1 MSLNFADW
9 LIILVYF
16 AASAAIGIYYTGRA
30 GRSVAEYFVSGRSLP
45 WWLAG
50 TSMVATTFAADTPL
64 AVSGLVAKYGVAGNW
79 LWWNLAL
86 SGMLT
91 VFFFSRLW
99 RRAGVMTD
107 VELTELRYGGK
118 PAALLRGARALY
130 LGLPINLIIMGW
142 VTRAMVTILD
152 ATLGLNGLRAAI
164 VLLAITAGYSM
175 LSGLW
180 GVVMT
185 DLFQFI
191 FAMGGSIVL
200 AVVAVRATGGLDRLV
215 ELTTAHFG
223 SHGAAFGILPP
234 LDSPWLP
241 LSSLL
246 VFLAVQWWAAW
257 YPGAEPGGGGY
268 VAQRI
273 FSTRDERQGL
283 LSTLWFNVAH
293 YAVRPWP
300 WILVG
305 CFTVVRYP
313 GLANPEQGYVKAMV
327 DLLPSPLRGMMLAAF
342 AAAYMSTISTHLNWG
357 ASYLVN
363 DVWLRF
369 VRRGASSREQVLV
382 SRAATGLLMVL
393 AIAVMFVLSSVEQGW
408 RFLLALGAGTGSVLI
423 LRWYWWRINAW
434 SELAA
439 MAASFVT
446 SLALWKWTHL
456 AGGDPTGRDYA
467 TVMLVT
473 VGVTTVA
480 WIAVTFLTAP
490 ERAEVLDNFYRRVRP
505 GGAGWR
511 TVARRLGYGDDPIPG
526 GSLAWVNWVAGCV
539 AVYAALFGIGQLLV
553 GTIAGALAFLAVA
566 AGAFALIARNLR
578 RDASFRPAT
587 VDSPGTS
594 V

>member
-1 MSLNFADW
+1 
-9 LIILVYF
+9 
-16 AASAAIGIYYTGRA
+16 
-30 GRSVAEYFVSGRSLP
+30 
-45 WWLAG
+45 
-50 TSMVATTFAADTPL
+50 
-64 AVSGLVAKYGVAGNW
+64 
-79 LWWNLAL
+79 
-86 SGMLT
+86 MLT
-91 VFFFSRLW
+91 VFFSSRLW

-215 ELTTAHFG
+215 ELTAAHFG

-382 SRAATGLLMVL
+382 S
-393 AIAVMFVLSSVEQGW
+393 
-408 RFLLALGAGTGSVLI
+408 
-423 LRWYWWRINAW
+423 
-434 SELAA
+434 
-439 MAASFVT
+439 
-446 SLALWKWTHL
+446 
-456 AGGDPTGRDYA
+456 
-467 TVMLVT
+467 

-526 GSLAWVNWVAGCV
+526 GSLAWVNWVAGWV

-566 AGAFALIARNLR
+566 AGAFAVIARNLR

>member
-1 MSLNFADW
+1 MRDGWRSTRRSGVTSRSSRAGATRSVSRCGTCSRIPPGARPGGRSTGGRRLGTRGPLRQRARPVTVRSHAARRRRVGLAAADPRRDGRRVHAPSGTAAGVEPGARLGHAGRVGLHQRRRDAVAPGVRTHRVHGHVAVDGPGPGPVHHPADQPRASHAREHGDPPRPSPCRRPGGRRAHASRAMSLNFTDW
-9 LIILVYF
+9 LIIVVYF

-164 VLLAITAGYSM
+164 VLLVITAGYSM

-200 AVVAVRATGGLDRLV
+200 AVMAVRATGGLDRLV
-215 ELTTAHFG
+215 ELTAAHFG

-234 LDSPWLP
+234 LDRPWL
-241 LSSLL
+241 
-246 VFLAVQWWAAW
+246 
-257 YPGAEPGGGGY
+257 
-268 VAQRI
+268 
-273 FSTRDERQGL
+273 
-283 LSTLWFNVAH
+283 
-293 YAVRPWP
+293 
-300 WILVG
+300 
-305 CFTVVRYP
+305 
-313 GLANPEQGYVKAMV
+313 
-327 DLLPSPLRGMMLAAF
+327 
-342 AAAYMSTISTHLNWG
+342 
-357 ASYLVN
+357 
-363 DVWLRF
+363 
-369 VRRGASSREQVLV
+369 
-382 SRAATGLLMVL
+382 
-393 AIAVMFVLSSVEQGW
+393 
-408 RFLLALGAGTGSVLI
+408 
-423 LRWYWWRINAW
+423 
-434 SELAA
+434 
-439 MAASFVT
+439 
-446 SLALWKWTHL
+446 
-456 AGGDPTGRDYA
+456 
-467 TVMLVT
+467 
-473 VGVTTVA
+473 
-480 WIAVTFLTAP
+480 
-490 ERAEVLDNFYRRVRP
+490 
-505 GGAGWR
+505 
-511 TVARRLGYGDDPIPG
+511 
-526 GSLAWVNWVAGCV
+526 
-539 AVYAALFGIGQLLV
+539 
-553 GTIAGALAFLAVA
+553 
-566 AGAFALIARNLR
+566 
-578 RDASFRPAT
+578 
-587 VDSPGTS
+587 
-594 V
+594 

>member
-1 MSLNFADW
+1 
-9 LIILVYF
+9 
-16 AASAAIGIYYTGRA
+16 
-30 GRSVAEYFVSGRSLP
+30 
-45 WWLAG
+45 
-50 TSMVATTFAADTPL
+50 
-64 AVSGLVAKYGVAGNW
+64 
-79 LWWNLAL
+79 
-86 SGMLT
+86 MLT
-91 VFFFSRLW
+91 VFFSSRLW

-191 FAMGGSIVL
+191 FAMGGSVVR
-200 AVVAVRATGGLDRLV
+200 AVVGGGATGGLDRLV

-357 ASYLVN
+357 TSYLVN
-363 DVWLRF
+363 DFWLRF
-369 VRRGASSREQVLV
+369 VRRGAGDREQVLV
-382 SRAATGLLMVL
+382 ARVATVALM
-393 AIAVMFVLSSVEQGW
+393 
-408 RFLLALGAGTGSVLI
+408 LLALVVIRFLGSVEAGVRFLFAVGAGTGSVLI
-423 LRWYWWRINAW
+423 LRWYWWRISGW
-434 SELAA
+434 SGLAA
-439 MAASFVT
+439 EVAAFVT
-446 SLALWKWTHL
+446 AVGLQTFGHL
-456 AGGDPTGRDYA
+456 SASDATGGSYA
-467 TVMLVT
+467 AVMLIT
-473 VGVTTVA
+473 VGVTTAAWLVA
-480 WIAVTFLTAP
+480 TFVTRP
-490 ERAEVLDNFYRRVRP
+490 ESDATLGRFYRQGRARGP
-505 GGAGWR
+505 GGA
-511 TVARRLGYGDDPIPG
+511 
-526 GSLAWVNWVAGCV
+526 
-539 AVYAALFGIGQLLV
+539 
-553 GTIAGALAFLAVA
+553 
-566 AGAFALIARNLR
+566 
-578 RDASFRPAT
+578 
-587 VDSPGTS
+587 
-594 V
+594 